1 MMHCNINE
9 IGFAVMVSCVSHSNV
24 SLILRSIYTKMFFSI
39 SHIPINAALSI
50 ENKALGQKLFEN
62 GLKY

>member
-1 MMHCNINE
+1 MMHCNVNE

-24 SLILRSIYTKMFFSI
+24 SLILCSIYTGMFFSI
-39 SHIPINAALSI
+39 SHLPINTAQSI
-50 ENKALGQKLFEN
+50 QNKAHGQKLFDN

>member
-24 SLILRSIYTKMFFSI
+24 SLILCSIYTKKNFSI

-50 ENKALGQKLFEN
+50 ENKALGQKLFEK